1 TLLYPYTTLF
11 RSHLLRLRSGREQ
24 LIQHLGEGMERQ
36 VVVTALELG
45 PTLHVERILFEGV
58 VAANHYAAVMA
69 FRSSIVAVCKC
80 LFGPTEL
87 CLCHERRV
95 GMVLRQ
101 LVQYRRRFSIAAVQR
116 IGLGQLVAQLVDVY
130 TLGGLRPAR

>member
-1 TLLYPYTTLF
+1 
-11 RSHLLRLRSGREQ
+11 
-24 LIQHLGEGMERQ
+24 
-36 VVVTALELG
+36 
-45 PTLHVERILFEGV
+45 
-58 VAANHYAAVMA
+58 MA

-87 CLCHERRV
+87 CLCHKWRV

-130 TLGGLRPAR
+130 TLGGLRPARFVVDQLTVHGDRTIVEDRKSTRLNSSHVKI